1 MKERGR
7 QRERERL
14 TVFLAATMV
23 VVRVLVRLRRRVLLL
38 QSAERAS
45 FASNTAKELWD
56 RMKDLVY
63 TETSTRVSRGI
74 IWDLFGFRF
83 MLHSTTGLDNLTPD
97 NSILLL
103 RHSFYSYL
111 SALFYVVALTDDQ
124 WITLFN
130 LIFLEKKKKT
140 LRLYIIMLL
149 NSIEKPNYQHLQN
162 CN

>member
-1 MKERGR
+1 MSNLIPTHHHNTKEKMRE
-7 QRERERL
+7 RERERL

-83 MLHSTTGLDNLTPD
+83 MLHSATGLDNLTPD

-103 RHSFYSYL
+103 LHSFYSNL
-111 SALFYVVALTDDQ
+111 WALFYVVALTVDQ
-124 WITLFN
+124 
-130 LIFLEKKKKT
+130 
-140 LRLYIIMLL
+140 
-149 NSIEKPNYQHLQN
+149 
-162 CN
+162 

>member
-1 MKERGR
+1 MSNLIPTHHHNTKEKMRER
-7 QRERERL
+7 ERERERERL

-23 VVRVLVRLRRRVLLL
+23 GDWVLVRLRRRVLLL

-130 LIFLEKKKKT
+130 LIFLGKKKT
-140 LRLYIIMLL
+140 LFFFFVLVYI
-149 NSIEKPNYQHLQN
+149 
-162 CN
+162 